1 MWTFQITTHI
11 KWIVSRDWFDMI
23 QKLSFS
29 FLFSLNLTVCQ
40 TMSLSGLEWKKKM
53 YYPSWKRFLIGET
66 GKVSFLILQ
75 ISLPELPVVRS
86 QVIFLFDLDSWRA
99 CHDLSL
105 TAVAAA
111 ALCMKL
117 YWAWD
122 TAKVWYFLMH
132 PYCLL
137 KWSPVQCHWR
147 YKKKTA
153 LM

>member
-1 MWTFQITTHI
+1 MNCLKRLVRYDTETEFFLPFQ
-11 KWIVSRDWFDMI
+11 SEP
-23 QKLSFS
+23 
-29 FLFSLNLTVCQ
+29 N
-40 TMSLSGLEWKKKM
+40 SLSDNVLVWIRMKKKKM
-53 YYPSWKRFLIGET
+53 YYPSWKRFLIRET

-122 TAKVWYFLMH
+122 TAQVWYFLMH